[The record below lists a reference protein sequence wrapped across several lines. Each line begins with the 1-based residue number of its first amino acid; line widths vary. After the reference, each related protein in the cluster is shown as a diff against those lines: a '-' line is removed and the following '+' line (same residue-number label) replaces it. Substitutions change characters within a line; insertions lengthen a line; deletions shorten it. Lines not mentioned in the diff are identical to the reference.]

1 MRRTNAFDPTRR
13 AFLRAAFLGGG
24 AAWVVGA
31 CRREDTASVGRG
43 AASGASP
50 HDTESHATPVSGGA
64 GAMEATHEAR
74 VKAFPAPT
82 RGRGGQRLES
92 RIVRGA
98 RQFELVCKVVDWE
111 VEPGRVVRAWTY
123 NGVVP
128 GPEIRVREGERVR
141 VIVHNEL
148 PEPTAVH
155 WHSLQVPNAMDGV
168 PYVTQPPIRPGE
180 TFVYEF
186 EARPF
191 GSHMYHSHYNAA
203 IQVTQGLLGAFIVEP
218 RNRAVDPPYDEE
230 WTIILNDGP
239 LVFTLNGKSFPAT
252 ELYRIRRGRRLRIR
266 FMNEG
271 LLIHPMH
278 LHGLPMRVFARDG
291 HPLPAPFVCDT
302 LNIAPGERW
311 DVIVDCNAPGVWAF
325 HCHILSH
332 AEGPQGMF
340 GMVTAIHVE

>member
-1 MRRTNAFDPTRR
+1 MRRDHDFDPSRR
-13 AFLRAAFLGGG
+13 AFLRAAVLGG
-24 AAWVVGA
+24 AASWALGA
-31 CRREDTASVGRG
+31 CRRDAAPP
-43 AASGASP
+43 AASGTATTVP
-50 HDTESHATPVSGGA
+50 VQDTEAHATPSA
-64 GAMEATHEAR
+64 AANSHDELHAAR

-82 RGRGGQRLES
+82 RGRGGQPLES

-111 VEPGRVVRAWTY
+111 VEPGRVVKAWTY

-155 WHSLQVPNAMDGV
+155 WHSLHVPNAMDGV

-180 TFVYEF
+180 TFTYEF

-203 IQVTQGLLGAFIVEP
+203 VQVTQGLLGAFIVEP
-218 RNRAVDPPYDEE
+218 RDRTVDPPYDEE
-230 WTIILNDGP
+230 WTLILNDGP
-239 LVFTLNGKSFPAT
+239 LGFTINGKSFPAT
-252 ELYRIRRGRRLRIR
+252 ELYRIRRGKRLRIR

-291 HPLPAPFVCDT
+291 YPLPAPFMCDT

-311 DVIVDCNAPGVWAF
+311 DAIVECNAPGTWAF

-340 GMVTAIHVE
+340 GMVTAIRVE